1 MKEQSNDFVDYC
13 VHTYIHTCIC
23 TCSMND
29 IEKEFANQ
37 VSTSEFIIG
46 TKFID
51 GMNKIII
58 INIIKTKNKI
68 LKLYPYSLVRRFCCM
83 LARDT
88 CLKTSR

>member
-1 MKEQSNDFVDYC
+1 
-13 VHTYIHTCIC
+13 
-23 TCSMND
+23 MND